1 MASDPKVF
9 VFDEVAKHNNQQDCW
24 VIISGKVYDVTSLL
38 EDHPGGDEVLLL
50 ATERDAT
57 DDFEEVGHSL
67 TASEQMEEYYVGNVD
82 MSTLPKAVANRPPA
96 PQSGTATTAAA
107 KPTAAAEP
115 KAAAPT
121 TTTTSSAE
129 SPGSLKKVL
138 QVLIPLLI
146 LGIAYYMQYYGKKQ

>member
-9 VFDEVAKHNNQQDCW
+9 VFDEVAKHNHQQDCW

-38 EDHPGGDEVLLL
+38 EEHPGGDEVLLL

-67 TASEQMEEYYVGNVD
+67 TASEQMEEYYVGNLD
-82 MSTLPKAVANRPPA
+82 MATLPKAVANRPPA

-107 KPTAAAEP
+107 KPTAAAP
-115 KAAAPT
+115 
-121 TTTTSSAE
+121 TTTSSAE
-129 SPGSLKKVL
+129 SPGSLIKVF

-146 LGIAYYMQYYGKKQ
+146 LGIAFYMQYYGKKQ